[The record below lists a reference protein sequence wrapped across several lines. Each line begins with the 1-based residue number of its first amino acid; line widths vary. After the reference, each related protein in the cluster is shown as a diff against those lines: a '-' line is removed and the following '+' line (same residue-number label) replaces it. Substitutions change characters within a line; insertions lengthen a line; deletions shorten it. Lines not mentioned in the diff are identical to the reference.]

1 MWCVSVCGEV
11 VGVVCERV
19 WGEVVGVVCERVGGE
34 EVVGAFKLTGV
45 KHL

>member
-1 MWCVSVCGEV
+1 MWCVSVCG
-11 VGVVCERV
+11 
-19 WGEVVGVVCERVGGE
+19 GEVVGVVCERVGGE